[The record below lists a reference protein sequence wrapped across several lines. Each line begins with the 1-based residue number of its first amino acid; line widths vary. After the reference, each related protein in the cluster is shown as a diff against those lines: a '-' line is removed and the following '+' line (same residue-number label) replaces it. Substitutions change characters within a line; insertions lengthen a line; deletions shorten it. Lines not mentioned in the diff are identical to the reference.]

1 MACFRLWRRAK
12 YLADQNGWSVT
23 FQRMRKESRFHEQRH
38 NFIQAAAQ
46 HLSTHGNLKYFD
58 MDLHLPV
65 ELVDQTYDTLMA
77 EAEDDD
83 EEEDIGGEA
92 SSGSGNGG
100 GEASSGSGNGGG
112 GIGGGSTAAVDGGHG
127 GKDMA
132 KGTWKG
138 GGTWTLEVAMG
149 HGKGGHGKEGIYTIP
164 GQRRT

>member
-1 MACFRLWRRAK
+1 MSCFRLWRRAK

-77 EAEDDD
+77 EA
-83 EEEDIGGEA
+83 
-92 SSGSGNGG
+92 
-100 GEASSGSGNGGG
+100 SSGSGNGGG